1 MPIVDAVGRTSG
13 NAQVVA
19 VNQVEN
25 QSMLTMEYR
34 RESQGGQN
42 TGVKFLIYRCVCSR
56 PLTESLESAEF
67 LT

>member
-13 NAQVVA
+13 NAQVLA

-25 QSMLTMEYR
+25 QIMLTMEYR

-42 TGVKFLIYRCVCSR
+42 TGVKFLIYVCVCILGLLLNYPN
-56 PLTESLESAEF
+56 PLSP
-67 LT
+67 